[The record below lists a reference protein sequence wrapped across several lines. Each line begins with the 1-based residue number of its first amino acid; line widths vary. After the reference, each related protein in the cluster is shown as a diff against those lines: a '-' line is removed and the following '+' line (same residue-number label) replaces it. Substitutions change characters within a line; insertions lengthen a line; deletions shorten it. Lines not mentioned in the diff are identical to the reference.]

1 MKNSKSTGAKRPPTA
16 VALLIETSN
25 AYARELLHGIQNY
38 ARTNRHWALHLT
50 EQGRGET
57 PPAWLRSWHG
67 DGLIARIETYS
78 AAEAVRQAGVP
89 AVNVSAAELA
99 PEFPTVISDSAAI
112 ARLAAEHLLERGFRH
127 FGFCGD
133 GRFAWSARHGG
144 NFVRH
149 LKNAGFECSVFDSQ
163 PADSENWKREQRKL
177 ARWIRSLPK
186 PAGVMA
192 CYDIRGQ
199 QVLDVCRATGVAV
212 PDDIAVIGQH
222 NDELLCD
229 LCDPPLSSVFP
240 NARRAG
246 YEAAALLDRMM
257 RSQAKT
263 PQTVLIE
270 PVGVVTR
277 QSTDVLAVSDPQ
289 LSVAVRF
296 IREHACERIGVAD
309 VCKVAAMSRT
319 RFERRFRKLLGCA
332 PYEQI
337 LKVRLAKARELL
349 ALTNLTLAEIS
360 ERTGFST
367 PDYFSAALRKHLK
380 TSPSALRQRL
390 RQGH

>member
-1 MKNSKSTGAKRPPTA
+1 MIRRKPATTRGRRTR

-25 AYARELLHGIQNY
+25 AYARELLHGIRTY
-38 ARTNRHWALHLT
+38 ARENPHWALHLT

-57 PPAWLRSWHG
+57 PPAWLRSWRG
-67 DGLIARIETYS
+67 DGMIARVETQS
-78 AAEAVRQAGVP
+78 VADVVRQAAVP
-89 AVNVSAAELA
+89 VVNVSAAEFA
-99 PEFPTVISDSAAI
+99 PECPTVISDSSAI

-127 FGFCGD
+127 FGYCGD
-133 GRFAWSARHGG
+133 GRFAWSARHGAH
-144 NFVRH
+144 FVQH
-149 LKNAGFECSVFDSQ
+149 LTDAGFECAVFDSR
-163 PADSENWKREQRKL
+163 PADTEDWEREQGKL
-177 ARWIRSLPK
+177 AQWIRSLPK

-199 QVLDVCRATGVAV
+199 QVLDVCRAAGVAV
-212 PDDIAVIGQH
+212 PDDVAVIGQH

-229 LCDPPLSSVFP
+229 LCDPPLSSVVP

-257 RSQAKT
+257 RGKAKP
-263 PQTVLIE
+263 PQVLLIE

-289 LSVAVRF
+289 LSAAVRF
-296 IREHACERIGVAD
+296 IREHACEHIGVEDAR
-309 VCKVAAMSRT
+309 KVAALSRT
-319 RFERRFRKLLGCA
+319 LFERRFRRVLGCA

-337 LKVRLAKARELL
+337 LRVRLAKARELL

-360 ERTGFST
+360 ERTGFSSPEYLQCRPAQT
-367 PDYFSAALRKHLK
+367 P
-380 TSPSALRQRL
+380 
-390 RQGH
+390 QGHAQ